1 MLHSGYPSG
10 IKFKSISVNTFRKFS
25 DAAEEGV
32 FRNYYS
38 GDIVDLGFGIANSV
52 LDGGQTENCA
62 ILVPLWKGWND
73 WSCVINAAQP
83 ITCACEHPHQMYL
96 QLRGLCPSST
106 IDQFYVPRNKKRV
119 GSVILIGKY
128 RLSKIC
134 MFHQSLGFK
143 NTIIEYV
150 KANFSWKMN
159 VYGAARNTTASSE
172 SSYTSYLL
180 GSHNWLIEND
190 DIDCSPKGESY
201 SRTLK
206 LTGCKEGEFTCYD
219 GQCIRREIIVMYY

>member
-1 MLHSGYPSG
+1 
-10 IKFKSISVNTFRKFS
+10 
-25 DAAEEGV
+25 
-32 FRNYYS
+32 
-38 GDIVDLGFGIANSV
+38 
-52 LDGGQTENCA
+52 
-62 ILVPLWKGWND
+62 
-73 WSCVINAAQP
+73 
-83 ITCACEHPHQMYL
+83 
-96 QLRGLCPSST
+96 
-106 IDQFYVPRNKKRV
+106 
-119 GSVILIGKY
+119 
-128 RLSKIC
+128 

-143 NTIIEYV
+143 NTVIEYE

-206 LTGCKEGEFTCYD
+206 LTGCKEGEFTCYN
-219 GQCIRREIIVMYY
+219 GQCIRRENIVMYY